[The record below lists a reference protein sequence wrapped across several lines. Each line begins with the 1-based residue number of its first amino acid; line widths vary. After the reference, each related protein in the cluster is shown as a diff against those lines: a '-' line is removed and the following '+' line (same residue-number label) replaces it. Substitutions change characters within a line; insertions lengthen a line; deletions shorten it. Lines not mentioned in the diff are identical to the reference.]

1 MEKLGRLAISD
12 EGFVFDPATGD
23 SYLMN
28 RTGTVILRGLQQG
41 HDEAAVAAAIVEDFD
56 VEPDTAARDVAD
68 FVNRLEHLRLS
79 EGPP

>member
-28 RTGTVILRGLQQG
+28 RAGTVILRGLQQG
-41 HDEAAVAAAIVEDFD
+41 HDEAEVTAAIVADFD
-56 VEPDTAARDVAD
+56 VAMEVAARDVTD
-68 FVNRLEHLRLS
+68 FVSRLNLLHLT
-79 EGPP
+79 